1 VATAPCASGMET
13 LDCPKD
19 LVGRVIGRKG
29 ETINELQARSGVR
42 IQIDQTVPDGQPCK
56 IVISGD
62 PEAVRRAVP
71 LVHEVMSHGPPS
83 RSKHPGAPPGPGGP
97 GMPPHMGPP
106 PGYGGYPP
114 PQGYGGYPQQPVYAP
129 PPYYA
134 PPPQMGY
141 PPAGYAPPPYGYAPP
156 PGYQQPPQQQTPPQ
170 QAPAPAA
177 GQRLWQEHTAQDG
190 NVYWYNTQ
198 TGQSQ
203 WEKPADA

>member
-1 VATAPCASGMET
+1 MET

-29 ETINELQARSGVR
+29 ETINELQAKSGTR

-56 IVISGD
+56 IVITGD
-62 PEAVRRAVP
+62 PAAVRLAVP
-71 LVHEVMSHGPPS
+71 MVQEVMAHGPPS
-83 RSKHPGAPPGPGGP
+83 RSKASP
-97 GMPPHMGPP
+97 MPHMGPP

-114 PQGYGGYPQQPVYAP
+114 PSYGGYPPQPVYAP

-141 PPAGYAPPPYGYAPP
+141 PPAGYPPPYGYAPP
-156 PGYQQPPQQQTPPQ
+156 GYGQQPGQAPPPG
-170 QAPAPAA
+170 QAPAPAS
-177 GQRLWQEHTAQDG
+177 GQRVWQEHTAQDG

-203 WEKPADA
+203 WEKPPDA